1 MTGLYFSSVFLLLL
15 LLLDVAVSEPCSASS
30 SANLLVLCP
39 FDSDVRIGAT
49 SASAALVALD
59 TIKERQILPPS
70 FNLNVKFADS
80 KCNSVATLESLLN
93 SWDGEDAV
101 DAVVGPAC
109 SGACSAGA
117 DFLQIKDYPMI
128 SWDCTQPDLSNKPN
142 FLRTVSDYGKFSSV
156 ITAFMNHYNL
166 TRIVMIC
173 SVETIWITTCESIKS
188 RIAADSHSGNVR
200 VTEIIPLLIPEQ
212 DKQSQDFTSTMDSV
226 LQDKVKPKAR
236 VVFLACYIS
245 AIRTIMER
253 AKDLNMLNGYLYFGM
268 ESGKTG
274 QSTFVTSSMMPDGSN
289 ALDLGVLQGLIS
301 FNFGIASTNLAFKSF
316 REDVFKKR
324 LDVEVDGS
332 QVMKS
337 ATQSPEDVDSLAVN
351 LHDAVVLYALGLNK
365 SITQGTE
372 DCRVVKNDMSNLTFN
387 GIINQISID
396 ERGDVLN
403 PDTLV
408 LNFMDDNGVYTLK
421 EVGEVTNNS
430 FKAVE
435 GSFITWPGDR
445 YKDISDCGDQNELC
459 PSEDRGMVTMMVIVG
474 IVSLLVVAGAV
485 GVALWFRNKQ
495 IQLKTAWKIAYGD
508 LNFQT
513 DRVGNAIGAM
523 MAKTTAIIGVVPAHR
538 RASNVSV
545 QSTVGSRL
553 LGSRPE
559 SMGTQNFDDVD
570 GTLMKA
576 VYRRQQVAVKYLR
589 RQNLTVNNTIMREL
603 NTLRDME
610 HENIVKFYGICME
623 QNKVCTVYSH
633 CPKGSLQDVLQND
646 KLNLDVMFQQSF
658 ITDMVKGVEY
668 IHKSNMGYHG
678 NLTSQNTLIDGHW
691 VLKLTKFGLNTLK
704 EKDEETEN
712 DSPVVTEPKLKSKG
726 SVMDRFR
733 KGSQSLLASAVCM
746 CAKGVRPSN
755 SSMSKTY
762 ADCEEDLIKKNKVK
776 RDQLWRAPEF
786 LDTSQRGSQK
796 GDIYSF
802 AIICSE
808 ILTREDPYAMYELEV
823 DDVINRLKARENPP
837 FRPNIKNTTLGNM
850 DLRDPLTFCW
860 ADSPEQRPD
869 VGKVKVLIRE
879 LTSRQKSLT
888 DRMMMMMEKYTH
900 HLEELVDEKTAQLQ
914 VEKMKADKLLYR
926 MLPMKVAEKL
936 KRGEAVIAEWFDD
949 VTIYFSD
956 IVGFTNICSVSGPL
970 QVVDFL
976 NDLYTCFDSVIDSY
990 DVYKVE
996 TIGDAY
1002 MVASGI
1008 PNRNGTKHS
1017 SEIADMALTLLHH
1030 IKTFK
1035 IRHLPDKRCDLRIGL
1050 HTGPVCAGV
1059 VGLAMPRYCLFGDT
1073 VNMASRMESNG
1084 LPLKIHCSPETYEAL
1099 SLNGTHTL
1107 EPRGITDIK
1116 GKGEIFTY
1124 WVTGRA
1130 PTQPSRTNVPLA
1142 LKPLNSPQSNGGSSD
1157 NVKLLVEHDLS
1168 EPNGD
1173 PRAVV

>member
-513 DRVGNAIGAM
+513 DRVGNAIG
-523 MAKTTAIIGVVPAHR
+523 
-538 RASNVSV
+538 
-545 QSTVGSRL
+545 STVGSRL

-704 EKDEETEN
+704 EKDE
-712 DSPVVTEPKLKSKG
+712 
-726 SVMDRFR
+726 
-733 KGSQSLLASAVCM
+733 
-746 CAKGVRPSN
+746 
-755 SSMSKTY
+755 MSKTY

>member
-1 MTGLYFSSVFLLLL
+1 MLQLSPLLLL
-15 LLLDVAVSEPCSASS
+15 LHLVGVVTSEPCTAAS

-39 FDSDVRIGAT
+39 FESDVRIGAT
-49 SASAALVALD
+49 SASAALVARD
-59 TIKERQILPPS
+59 TIKSRGILPPT
-70 FNLNVKFADS
+70 FDLNIKFADS
-80 KCNSVATLESLLN
+80 KCSSVATLESLLE
-93 SWDGEDAV
+93 SWDGDEAV

-188 RIAADSHSGNVR
+188 RIAADKLSGKVR
-200 VTEIIPLLIPEQ
+200 VTEIIPLLIPEE
-212 DKQSQDFTSTMDSV
+212 DTADFHSTMTNV

-245 AIRTIMER
+245 AIRKIMEK
-253 AKDLNMLNGYLYFGM
+253 ASTLDMLNGYLYFGM
-268 ESGKTG
+268 ESSLVDLPGAGYNIDSKT
-274 QSTFVTSSMMPDGSN
+274 VTPSMLPGNDVE
-289 ALDLGVLQGLIS
+289 DLGVLQGLIS

-316 REDVFKKR
+316 RQNVFDKR
-324 LDVEVDGS
+324 LEVEVNGV
-332 QVMKS
+332 QVMKT
-337 ATQSPEDVDSLAVN
+337 ATQSPVDVDSLAVN

-365 SITQGTE
+365 SITHGTE
-372 DCRVVKNDMSNLTFN
+372 DCKVVKQDISNVTFE

-396 ERGDVLN
+396 EKGDVLN

-408 LNFMDDNGVYTLK
+408 LNFMDNKGVYTLK

-435 GSFITWPGDR
+435 GSFITWPGNR
-445 YKDISDCGDQNELC
+445 YEEINDCGDQNELC
-459 PSEDRGMVTMMVIVG
+459 PAEDRGMVTMMVIVG

-495 IQLKTAWKIAYGD
+495 IQLKTAWKISYDD

-513 DRVGNAIGAM
+513 DRVGNAIG
-523 MAKTTAIIGVVPAHR
+523 
-538 RASNVSV
+538 
-545 QSTVGSRL
+545 STVGSRL

-570 GTLMKA
+570 SSLMRA
-576 VYRRQQVAVKYLR
+576 IYRRQQVAVKYLK

-610 HENIVKFYGICME
+610 HENIVKFYGICVE

-633 CPKGSLQDVLQND
+633 CPKGSLQDVLQNE

-658 ITDMVKGVEY
+658 ITDMVKGLEY
-668 IHKSNMGYHG
+668 IHKSSIGYHG

-704 EKDEETEN
+704 EKEE
-712 DSPVVTEPKLKSKG
+712 
-726 SVMDRFR
+726 MF
-733 KGSQSLLASAVCM
+733 
-746 CAKGVRPSN
+746 
-755 SSMSKTY
+755 KTY

-786 LDTSQRGSQK
+786 LDSSQK
-796 GDIYSF
+796 GSPKGDIFSF

-808 ILTREDPYAMYELEV
+808 ILTREDPYAMHEMEI
-823 DDVINRLKARENPP
+823 DEIINRLKARESPP

-850 DLRDPLTFCW
+850 DLRNTLALCW
-860 ADSPEQRPD
+860 NDNPDLRPD

-1002 MVASGI
+1002 MVVSGL
-1008 PNRNGTKHS
+1008 PTRNGTKHS

-1035 IRHLPDKRCDLRIGL
+1035 IRHLPDTKCNLRIGL

-1084 LPLKIHCSPETYEAL
+1084 LPLKIHVSPETYEAL
-1099 SLNGTHTL
+1099 NVRGTHTL
-1107 EPRGITDIK
+1107 EPRGVTDIK

-1124 WVTGRA
+1124 WVTGRTEKNQNTL
-1130 PTQPSRTNVPLA
+1130 PPPGLRKLG
-1142 LKPLNSPQSNGGSSD
+1142 SPRSNGSSD
-1157 NVKLLVEHDLS
+1157 NVRSLPGQHPPV
-1168 EPNGD
+1168 PNGD
-1173 PRAVV
+1173 SLPAV